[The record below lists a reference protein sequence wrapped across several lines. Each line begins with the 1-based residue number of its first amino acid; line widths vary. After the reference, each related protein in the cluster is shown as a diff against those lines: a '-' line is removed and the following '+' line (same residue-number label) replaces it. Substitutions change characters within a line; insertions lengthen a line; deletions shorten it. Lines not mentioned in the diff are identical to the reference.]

1 MSVPKIRKLSMRNFG
16 PIKQADVEFGD
27 LTVVV
32 GPQATGKSIFLQTLK
47 LMADRDNIHGTFGKH
62 SVDFKG
68 HTDAFLDGYFGN
80 GMSSVW
86 KAGHSE
92 LGLNGKS
99 ADLLTYAKPS
109 RSRSDENHQEHLFF
123 IPAQR
128 VVSLPHGQS
137 QTFGAYRFGDPYALR
152 AFSDVVHHLLQNEF
166 GAEPG
171 LFPKK
176 NRLTEALRKPI
187 SKHLFGGAKLIVDD
201 KEYTKRLVLNVSGGA
216 TGLPY
221 LAWSA
226 GQREFTP
233 LLLGMYWLCPP
244 GNTSRREKLEWVV
257 IEELEMGLHPQGIN
271 TVLLLVLELLSR
283 GYKVVISTHSPHV
296 LDMVWALQVLKK
308 NKGDEAD
315 VRELFDLN
323 VSGGGRGLAQ
333 SALKKDYRVYY
344 FKRDGEVQDISNL
357 DPGAASIDEAGWGG
371 LSEFSGKVGEVVSKV
386 VSRPKRKARRS
397 PASEGSKT
405 KSSTEVVV

>member
-1 MSVPKIRKLSMRNFG
+1 MSTIKKLAVKNFG
-16 PIKQADVEFGD
+16 PIIDADVEFGD
-27 LTVVV
+27 LTVMV

-47 LMADRDNIHGTFGKH
+47 LMVDKVNIQDTFSKH
-62 SVDFKG
+62 SVEFKNN
-68 HTDAFLDGYFGN
+68 TEAFLDGYFGD
-80 GMSSVW
+80 GMSSIW
-86 KAGHSE
+86 KAGKST
-92 LGLNGKS
+92 LSLNGKP
-99 ADLLTYAKPS
+99 ADLLSYAKPS
-109 RSRSDENHQEHLFF
+109 KARSEEKHQEHLFF

-128 VVSLPHGQS
+128 VVSLPNGQS
-137 QTFGAYRFGDPYALR
+137 QTFGAFRFGDPYSLR

-176 NRLTEALRKPI
+176 NRLTDALRKPI
-187 SKHLFGGAKLIVDD
+187 STHLFGGASLVVDS
-201 KEYTKRLVLNVSGGA
+201 KEYTKRLVLNVKAGA
-216 TGLPY
+216 KNLPY

-244 GNTSRREKLEWVV
+244 GSVTRRGGVEWVV

-296 LDMVWALQVLKK
+296 LDMIWALQILQK

-323 VSGGGRGLAQ
+323 LSGGGRELAQ
-333 SALKKDYRVYY
+333 SALKKKYRVYY
-344 FKRDGEVQDISNL
+344 FKRDGKVRDISNL
-357 DPGAASIDEAGWGG
+357 DPGSESLDESGWGG
-371 LSEFSGKVGEVVSKV
+371 LSEFSGRVGEVVAKV
-386 VSRPKRKARRS
+386 VSRPKRKVRRS
-397 PASEGSKT
+397 SVSEGNKAKPSI
-405 KSSTEVVV
+405 EVVA

>member
-1 MSVPKIRKLSMRNFG
+1 MSAPKIKKLSMRNFG
-16 PIKQADVEFGD
+16 PIKQADIEFGD

-47 LMADRDNIHGTFGKH
+47 LMADRDNIHDTFAKH

-86 KAGHSE
+86 KPVDSR
-92 LGLNGKS
+92 LGLNGKPT
-99 ADLLTYAKPS
+99 DLLTYAKPS
-109 RSRSDENHQEHLFF
+109 RTRGDEKHQEHLFF

-137 QTFGAYRFGDPYALR
+137 QTFGAYRFGDPYTLR

-187 SKHLFGGAKLIVDD
+187 SKHLFGGAELIVDS

-308 NKGDEAD
+308 NGGDEAD

-323 VSGGGRGLAQ
+323 ISGGGRGLAQ
-333 SALKKDYRVYY
+333 SALEKEYRVYY

-371 LSEFSGKVGEVVSKV
+371 LSEFSGKVGDVVSKV
-386 VSRPKRKARRS
+386 VNRPKKKVRRS
-397 PASEGSKT
+397 SAIEGSKV
-405 KSSTEVVV
+405 KSSTEAVV